1 MDYRRKLRVGAV
13 SVALP
18 VVMVGGV
25 FAFPGT
31 SDVPL
36 SPVSA
41 AAAATPGKADFVIK
55 RGAGK
60 AKVVRALDK
69 KLKKSGVQALLNA
82 KGNRKLRAE
91 GSKGC
96 PPKKAQVPG
105 KALTYCWASGEDS
118 VKEKWIP
125 QGVSSVSDAKDN
137 EKWGSAGYTMV
148 VTWYAPKAKNIRV
161 TFVNLRKRTYR
172 HVLLVM
178 PGMTKGKKPSYR
190 DIESHAGGVAWYG
203 NHLYVAET
211 QLGLRVFDMRRIFDL
226 GKSKNGTTKKKG
238 RVGLHGKTY
247 YGHGYRYVMP
257 QVGSWVN
264 AKGKGPLKS
273 CKAGGPPKWSWVS
286 VDRSGVDSLVTG
298 EYCPKGSGRN
308 APNGRMATWRL
319 RNGEPSTG
327 ADGRARALAVSTL
340 PVKRVQGGVTAYL
353 NGGEEHAWFGH
364 NATGKGARP
373 GVLLHAVWNQSKGR
387 WEKKSTQSLARGPED
402 LTCYRGQDRIWTV
415 AEHAKQRALYGVPV
429 NKCG

>member
-1 MDYRRKLRVGAV
+1 M

-25 FAFPGT
+25 YAFPAI
-31 SDVPL
+31 SDVPI

-41 AAAATPGKADFVIK
+41 AAAAAPGKADFVIR

-60 AKVVRALDK
+60 AKVVKALDR
-69 KLKKSGVQALLNA
+69 KLKRSGVQALLNA
-82 KGNRKLRAE
+82 NGNRKLRVE

-96 PPKKAQVPG
+96 PPKKAQVPD
-105 KALTYCWASGEDS
+105 KALAYCWASGEDS
-118 VKEKWIP
+118 AGENWIP
-125 QGVSSVSDAKDN
+125 QGVSTVSDAKDN
-137 EKWGSAGYTMV
+137 EKWGNAGQTMV
-148 VTWYAPKAKNIRV
+148 VTWYAKKAKNIRV
-161 TFVNLRKRTYR
+161 TFVNLKNRTYR

-178 PGMTKGKKPSYR
+178 PGMAKEGKPTYK

-203 NHLYVAET
+203 DRLYVAET

-226 GKSKNGTTKKKG
+226 GKSENGTTKKKG

-264 AKGKGPLKS
+264 VRGKGPLKS
-273 CKAGGPPKWSWVS
+273 CKADGPPKWSWMS

-298 EYCPKGSGRN
+298 EYCPVPKGLAEK
-308 APNGRMATWRL
+308 APNGRMATWPL
-319 RNGEPSTG
+319 RNGEPATG

-353 NGGEEHAWFGH
+353 NGGQEHAWFGH
-364 NATGKGARP
+364 NTKAYGRP
-373 GVLLHAVWNQSKGR
+373 GVLMHAVWNQSKGR
-387 WEKKSTQSLARGPED
+387 WEKKGRQRLAMGPED
-402 LTCYRGQDRIWTV
+402 LSCYRGQSRIWTV
-415 AEHAKQRALYGVPV
+415 AEHAKKRALYGVPV
-429 NKCG
+429 TKCG

>member
-1 MDYRRKLRVGAV
+1 MKDRRKLRVGAV

-18 VVMVGGV
+18 AMVAGGV
-25 FAFPGT
+25 YALPAT
-31 SDVPL
+31 SDGSISPL
-36 SPVSA
+36 PA
-41 AAAATPGKADFVIK
+41 AAPGKADFVIK
-55 RGAGK
+55 KGASRTK
-60 AKVVRALDK
+60 TVDALDK

-96 PPKKAQVPG
+96 PPKGASVPG
-105 KALTYCWASGEDS
+105 KALAYCWAAGEDS
-118 VKEKWIP
+118 SKQRWIP

-137 EKWGSAGYTMV
+137 EKWGKAGYTMV

-178 PGMTKGKKPSYR
+178 PGMTKGKKASYR
-190 DIESHAGGVAWYG
+190 DIKSHAGGVTWYG

-257 QVGSWVN
+257 QVGSWLN
-264 AKGKGPLKS
+264 AKGKGPLKN
-273 CKAGGPPKWSWVS
+273 CKASGPPKWSWVS

-298 EYCPKGSGRN
+298 EYCPEPKDPGQK
-308 APNGRMATWRL
+308 APNGRMATWPL
-319 RNGEPSTG
+319 RNGKPRTG
-327 ADGRARALAVSTL
+327 GDGYARALAVSPL

-364 NATGKGARP
+364 NAKGAGARP
-373 GVLLHAVWNQSKGR
+373 GVLLHSVWNRSKGR
-387 WEKKSTQSLARGPED
+387 WEKKGTQSLAKGPED
-402 LTCYRGQDRIWTV
+402 LSCYRGQGRIWTV
-415 AEHAKQRALYGVPV
+415 AEHAKARALYGVPV